1 MRFLQIADVVNS
13 MTDLMHMSQD
23 GLSPMT
29 ALQQLQ
35 MGGTNSHQEQSPES
49 LHSMPTVTSVA
60 PHTSPSNTQ
69 QHRQPQQMPSDQHNC
84 FRSYAN
90 GHRQP
95 QHMSSDQHNGFRADA
110 NGHLHRGATAGQNR
124 VNICALPVM
133 VPQGQGSGSLP
144 DQLAQQTPMISPCH
158 SNGSGVNPFA
168 RPPTSLGR
176 TASQNAKR
184 S

>member
-23 GLSPMT
+23 GSSPMS

-35 MGGTNSHQEQSPES
+35 MGATNSHQDQSPES

-69 QHRQPQQMPSDQHNC
+69 QHRQPQQMP
-84 FRSYAN
+84 
-90 GHRQP
+90 P
-95 QHMSSDQHNGFRADA
+95 DQHNGFRADA
-110 NGHLHRGATAGQNR
+110 NGHLHRGAPAGQNG
-124 VNICALPVM
+124 VNMSAMPVM

-144 DQLAQQTPMISPCH
+144 DQFAPQPPLTSPHH
-158 SNGSGVNPFA
+158 SNGSGVNPFVQ
-168 RPPTSLGR
+168 PPTSLGR
-176 TASQNAKR
+176 TASQTAKR